1 LPTHT
6 YLPFRGRAIEKYVE
20 LIHEFIYEEENNY
33 MATDTVAIP
42 EEHGIETHGIER
54 VSPET
59 RTHVRILDNF
69 TMWMSANLVLSTIA
83 VGALASV
90 LGLGFWDSFIA
101 IVLFNALGVLPVAF
115 FSTLGPRLGLRQMTI
130 SRFSFGWVGAIIMAL
145 FNVAACIGWS
155 TVNVIIGGQLVNALS
170 NGVIPSWGGVLIIAV
185 LTTLVS
191 IYGYRYVHRYE
202 RYAWIPLAIIFV
214 IMFAI
219 SVQHFK
225 IVPATTTL
233 SLAGLTSFITLGGA
247 VYGFATGWSS
257 YAADYNVN
265 QPENTPVS
273 RVFWLTFLGV
283 FIPCVVLETL
293 GLLFTSVAS
302 WGKDFADKGSGAL
315 LSDVVHPLGGF
326 GTFILALLAL
336 SVIAN
341 NIPNDYSL
349 GLSVQVFGRW
359 WQRVPRYVWT
369 LIGAVIYVAIALP
382 NSSNFATTL
391 QNFLFIIA
399 YWLGPWAIILVLEHF
414 VFRHGRYNID
424 DWNTPGRLP
433 IGWAAIVSMAIGLV
447 GVALGAAQVYYVGPI
462 AHALGGQYG
471 MDVGFELGVIFAGIS
486 YLILR
491 NIEIRTSRRGELE
504 ASNL

>member
-1 LPTHT
+1 
-6 YLPFRGRAIEKYVE
+6 
-20 LIHEFIYEEENNY
+20 

-42 EEHGIETHGIER
+42 EEQGIETHGIER
-54 VSPET
+54 VSPAT

-69 TMWMSANLVLSTIA
+69 TMWMSANLVLSTVA

-101 IVLFNALGVLPVAF
+101 IVVFNALGVLPVAF
-115 FSTLGPRLGLRQMTI
+115 FSTLGPKLGLRQMTI
-130 SRFSFGWVGAIIMAL
+130 SRFSFGWVGGIIMAF

-155 TVNVIIGGQLVNALS
+155 TVNVIIGGELVNSLS
-170 NGVIPSWGGVLIIAV
+170 NGAIPAWGGVLIIAA

-214 IMFAI
+214 IMFAV

-225 IVPATTTL
+225 IVPSTTTL
-233 SLAGLTSFITLGGA
+233 SLTGLVSFITLGGA

-265 QPENTPVS
+265 QPEDTPAS

-293 GLLFTSVAS
+293 GVLFTSYGPWAT
-302 WGKDFADKGSGAL
+302 DFGNIGIGAL
-315 LSDVVHPLGGF
+315 LTDVVRPLGGF

-336 SVIAN
+336 STIAN

-349 GLSVQVFGRW
+349 GLSVQVFGKPF
-359 WQRVPRYVWT
+359 QRVPRYVWT

-382 NSSNFATTL
+382 NSANFASTL
-391 QNFLFIIA
+391 QDFLFIIA

-414 VFRHGRYNID
+414 VFRHGRYNVD
-424 DWNTPGRLP
+424 DWNTASRLP
-433 IGWAAIVSMAIGLV
+433 LGWAAIVSMVIGLI
-447 GVALGAAQVYYVGPI
+447 GVVLGAAQLKYVGPV
-462 AHALGGQYG
+462 AHALGGQFG
-471 MDVGFELGVIFAGIS
+471 MDVGFELGIVFAAVA

-491 NIEIRTSRRGELE
+491 PIEIRTTPRGEV
-504 ASNL
+504 AAAKK

>member
-1 LPTHT
+1 
-6 YLPFRGRAIEKYVE
+6 
-20 LIHEFIYEEENNY
+20 
-33 MATDTVAIP
+33 MASDVVAIP
-42 EEHGIETHGIER
+42 EEQGLETHGIER

-59 RTHVRILDNF
+59 RTHVRIFDNF
-69 TMWMSANLVLSTIA
+69 TMWLSANLVLSTVA

-101 IVLFNALGVLPVAF
+101 IIVFNALGTLPVAF
-115 FSTLGPRLGLRQMTI
+115 FSTLGPKLGLRQMTI
-130 SRFSFGWVGAIIMAL
+130 SRFSFGWVGGIIMAL

-170 NGVIPSWGGVLIIAV
+170 NGVIPSWGGVLIIAI

-202 RYAWIPLAIIFV
+202 RYAWIPLAVIFV
-214 IMFAI
+214 IMFAV
-219 SVQHFK
+219 SVQHYS
-225 IVPATTTL
+225 IVPSTTTL
-233 SLAGLTSFITLGGA
+233 TLSGLVSFITFGGA

-265 QPENTPVS
+265 QPENTPSS

-283 FIPCVVLETL
+283 FVPCIVLETL
-293 GLLFTSVAS
+293 GLLFTSYAP
-302 WGKDFADKGSGAL
+302 WGKDFNANGNGAL
-315 LSDVVHPLGGF
+315 LADVVHPLGGF

-349 GLSVQVFGRW
+349 GLSIQVFGRPF
-359 WQRVPRYVWT
+359 QRVPRYVWT

-382 NSSNFATTL
+382 NSSNFASTL
-391 QNFLFIIA
+391 QDFLFIIA

-414 VFRHGRYNID
+414 VFRHGRYNVD
-424 DWNTPGRLP
+424 DWNNPSRLP

-447 GVALGAAQVYYVGPI
+447 GVVLGAAQLKYVGPV
-462 AHALGGQYG
+462 AQALGGPYG
-471 MDVGFELGVIFAGIS
+471 MDVGFELGIILAAVA

-491 NIEIRTSRRGELE
+491 PIELRTSPRGEVTTGVGGK
-504 ASNL
+504 

>member
-1 LPTHT
+1 
-6 YLPFRGRAIEKYVE
+6 
-20 LIHEFIYEEENNY
+20 

-42 EEHGIETHGIER
+42 EEQGIETHGIER
-54 VSPET
+54 VSPAT

-69 TMWMSANLVLSTIA
+69 TMWMSANLVLSTVA

-101 IVLFNALGVLPVAF
+101 IVVFNALGVLPVAF
-115 FSTLGPRLGLRQMTI
+115 FSTLGPKLGLRQMTI
-130 SRFSFGWVGAIIMAL
+130 SRFSFGWVGGIIMAF

-155 TVNVIIGGQLVNALS
+155 TVNVIIGGELVNSLS
-170 NGVIPSWGGVLIIAV
+170 NGAIPAWGGVLIIAA

-214 IMFAI
+214 IMFAV

-225 IVPATTTL
+225 IVPSTTTL
-233 SLAGLTSFITLGGA
+233 SLTGLVSFITLGGA

-265 QPENTPVS
+265 QPEDTPAS

-293 GLLFTSVAS
+293 GVLFTSYGPWAT
-302 WGKDFADKGSGAL
+302 DFANIGIGAL
-315 LSDVVHPLGGF
+315 LTDVVRPLGGF

-336 SVIAN
+336 STIAN

-349 GLSVQVFGRW
+349 GLSVQVFGKPF
-359 WQRVPRYVWT
+359 QRVPRYVWT

-382 NSSNFATTL
+382 NSANFASTL
-391 QNFLFIIA
+391 QDFLFIIA

-414 VFRHGRYNID
+414 VFRHGRYNVD
-424 DWNTPGRLP
+424 DWNTASRLP
-433 IGWAAIVSMAIGLV
+433 LGWAAIVSMVIGLI
-447 GVALGAAQVYYVGPI
+447 GVVLGAAQLKYVGPV
-462 AHALGGQYG
+462 AHALGGQFG
-471 MDVGFELGVIFAGIS
+471 MDVGFELGIVFAAVA

-491 NIEIRTSRRGELE
+491 PIEIRTTPRGEV
-504 ASNL
+504 AAAKK